1 MCDKS
6 ERERERALEKRV
18 GENVMI
24 QRLETASDSIW
35 NHRRIGRNG
44 NNNIQ
49 CGDWIGVQQMALP
62 RARAPPLK
70 R

>member
-1 MCDKS
+1 
-6 ERERERALEKRV
+6 
-18 GENVMI
+18 MI